1 MSKPVRARA
10 GPASGIVPE
19 TTTLAPVGGILSGVR
34 GPAGTRTRRLALWL
48 ILGSGVFHLVYSGFV
63 GLSGDEAY
71 YWQWSRQLD
80 WGYYDHP
87 PMVAWLIAL
96 GTQLFG
102 SNEFGVRAAT
112 VLMSIGILWLVYRMA
127 VYAASHLLPASEGGP
142 SPTTAGLWAVAA
154 VAVTPLF
161 GMGGFLATP
170 DIPMVFFWALSVVLT
185 LSAVADPRPR
195 HWLLLGLSLG
205 LGILG
210 KYSMAVLPLALVIA
224 FAATRRGRELLR
236 TPGPYLAAATA
247 IGICLPHVVWLAQH
261 DFVSVLFQ
269 LGHGLGGGSRD
280 GLLRFRTLAQ
290 YLAQQA
296 GVLSPLLFLLYLA
309 ALPRAV
315 GLLRQRSGETRA
327 DARLARWVLI
337 LPGVLTLL
345 LFAAASLFAKPLANW
360 PAAAYVTLSVLVGV
374 AAARAVAAPGMKKL
388 LVYTAVG
395 SAAFVT
401 IYAHVEAVFPAMPLG
416 SSVFDKLQEKKGLAQ
431 WLQTQREAEGRDG
444 LAAPV
449 LADNYR
455 LASLLA
461 FYLPDHPRTD
471 SPFERGSGEQ
481 YTFWRRAAPEGMAWY
496 LTRFENDPRVS
507 RLFREYRSAGIYVEQ
522 RAGVATGTL
531 YVYYGWL
538 RRVPPPG

>member
-1 MSKPVRARA
+1 MAKPARTS
-10 GPASGIVPE
+10 PCPVSGIVPA
-19 TTTLAPVGGILSGVR
+19 TTPLAPMGRILSG
-34 GPAGTRTRRLALWL
+34 GCAPAGARAQRLALWL
-48 ILGSGVFHLVYSGFV
+48 ILGSGLLHLGYSGFV

-112 VLMSIGILWLVYRMA
+112 VLMSTGILWFVYRMA
-127 VYAASHLLPASEGGP
+127 VYAATHLLPASEGGP
-142 SPTTAGLWAVAA
+142 APASAGLWAVAA

-170 DIPMVFFWALSVVLT
+170 DIPMVFFWALSVVLA

-195 HWLLLGLSLG
+195 HWLLLGLTLG

-224 FAATRRGRELLR
+224 FVATRRGRELLR
-236 TPGPYLAAATA
+236 TPGPYLTAATA
-247 IGICLPHVVWLAQH
+247 IMVCLPHVAWLAQH
-261 DFVSVLFQ
+261 DFVSVFFQ
-269 LGHGLGGGSRD
+269 LGHGLGGGSRES
-280 GLLRFRTLAQ
+280 LLRLRTLAQ

-309 ALPRAV
+309 VLPRGV
-315 GLLRQRSGETRA
+315 GLLRQRTSGARA
-327 DARLARWVLI
+327 DVRLALWVLI

-374 AAARAVAAPGMKKL
+374 AAARCVAATGMRKH
-388 LVYTAVG
+388 LVYAAVG
-395 SAAFVT
+395 FAAFVT
-401 IYAHVEAVFPAMPLG
+401 IYAHVEAVFPITPLA
-416 SSVFDKLQEKKGLAQ
+416 SSVFDKVQEKRGLAQ
-431 WLQTQREAEGRDG
+431 WLQAQREAQGRNG

-461 FYLPDHPRTD
+461 FYLPDRPRTD
-471 SPFERGSGEQ
+471 APFERGSGEQ
-481 YTFWRRAAPEGMAWY
+481 YTLWRRAAPEGMAWY
-496 LTRFENDPRVS
+496 LTRFENDIHVS
-507 RLFREYRSAGIYVEQ
+507 RLFREYRSAGIYIEQ
-522 RAGVATGTL
+522 RAGVTTGKQ
-531 YVYYGWL
+531 YVYYGRL
-538 RRVPPPG
+538 QRAQPSD